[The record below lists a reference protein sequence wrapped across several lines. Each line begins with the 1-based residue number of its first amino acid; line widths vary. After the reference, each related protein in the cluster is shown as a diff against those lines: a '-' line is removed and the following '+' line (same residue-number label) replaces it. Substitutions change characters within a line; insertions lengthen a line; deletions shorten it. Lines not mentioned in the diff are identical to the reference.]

1 MLFAPLGTTWVPLPL
16 DSQWED
22 RAGGWD
28 QTVLGMFI
36 PTPHRDAQGSAR
48 ADVMGSEWALA
59 HGEVLGARQG
69 PNWPW
74 SLGRDKSKLAGDLV
88 SGSCQALGG

>member
-1 MLFAPLGTTWVPLPL
+1 
-16 DSQWED
+16 
-22 RAGGWD
+22 
-28 QTVLGMFI
+28 MFI
-36 PTPHRDAQGSAR
+36 PTPHKDAQGSAR

-59 HGEVLGARQG
+59 HGEVLGAQQG